1 MTPKG
6 RNTLS
11 KPYAYRINTVCEGGI
26 DTVSIYK
33 RQETRDKETSDGI
46 KATARKQQGSFALE
60 GVKASRSRSKKR
72 NGQKPKASKV
82 DFSKGVHV
90 FTDGACEP
98 NPGPGGWAF
107 VVYENGYAVHSES
120 GSVLATTNNR
130 MELQA
135 VEAAL
140 DWMQHNTPS
149 NAHIHTDSQYC
160 SKGANEW
167 RHGWKRKDW
176 KRGDYLIPN
185 ADLWQRIDAALE
197 VLPVSLNWV
206 RGHSGI
212 TGNEAADRLAVSALK
227 HGLQERRGAA

>member
-1 MTPKG
+1 MIPFA
-6 RNTLS
+6 
-11 KPYAYRINTVCEGGI
+11 KPIQSL
-26 DTVSIYK
+26 SIY
-33 RQETRDKETSDGI
+33 RDRDVEGDGN
-46 KATARKQQGSFALE
+46 KTEKKTKTKKKTFYAKTKKSAAHSQQGIFALE
-60 GVKASRSRSKKR
+60 GVKASRSHSKKQHPQ
-72 NGQKPKASKV
+72 NQKASKV
-82 DFSKGVHV
+82 NFSKGVHV

-107 VVYENGYAVHSES
+107 VVYENGYAIHSES
-120 GSVLATTNNR
+120 GFVPATTNNR

-140 DWMQHNTPS
+140 DWMQHNAPS

-160 SKGANEW
+160 SMGANEW

-197 VLPVSLNWV
+197 AFPVSLNWV

-212 TGNEAADRLAVSALK
+212 PGNEAADRLAVSALK
-227 HGLQERRGAA
+227 RDLQEWRGAA